1 MKRLSVLVLAL
12 LTVFLL
18 LPSAAGAKRGVPA
31 PETRF
36 DTALDRIYAQGYP
49 QALEEYFVSLGTNP
63 DLGFRWAGTSAER
76 AVAVRVLK
84 EFRAA
89 GLRDV
94 RLEPVPVDVF
104 EFKHAS
110 VHAGDWHFIASSFG
124 GTPPTGPEGIT
135 ADVIYVGNGTKE
147 AFDAAEAAYGPVE
160 GKLVLMDLD
169 FGTAGWMSLP
179 GAEAAH
185 RGALGV
191 IMTYGDGSYYWYADD
206 ALGSFDAT
214 YNYDWAPMVYIS
226 RTDGDKLRAAVQA
239 ANAAGT
245 PYRATMVCDTD
256 VTFADDGGVGYNV
269 VGTLRGS
276 SRSGEMTIV
285 SAHMDAHFRAGM
297 DDTGALVNMLAI
309 ARAMRQSGYRPVHD
323 VVFLATCG
331 EEFGYTNCY
340 YDWLAGS
347 WYAAEREHPDW
358 AGKARA
364 FIGMELMALEGAAL
378 RSHTSEEMIDLL
390 NELAAANPE
399 LVPYGTRFTSPVYC
413 WNDQWPFAAEG
424 IPGFSFATS
433 SPLYSSLYHTQYD
446 TSDLIDYGYMA
457 KIAKFIFRTHR
468 ALDTGLLP
476 YRLAGRADSLAASV
490 DGDELLDA
498 GADADT
504 VARLV
509 EDVDAFV
516 DAAYA
521 YDAAAAAGDV
531 GPDANATLL
540 AAVTTIHDEFTALDC
555 WDYTRYPHQQ
565 VLWDTQLLN
574 ESIAALEDDPVD
586 PDAAAG
592 PLWDIGQMYYGLM
605 FSYEAF
611 VQDQAR
617 HDPSHYRIAWGGQGQ
632 LAPYLDLV
640 AEYEQIYAGEYEAA
654 HASLSAVRD
663 AELALLNERLA
674 HMADVLEEVTP
685 QIESLVP

>member
-1 MKRLSVLVLAL
+1 MKRLAVLVLAL
-12 LTVFLL
+12 LAVLLL
-18 LPSAAGAKRGVPA
+18 LPGTALAGRKSPAAG
-31 PETRF
+31 F
-36 DTALDRIYAQGYP
+36 DRAIDRLFAQGYP

-63 DLGFRWAGTSAER
+63 DLGFRWAGTSAEK
-76 AVAVRVLK
+76 AVAMRVLR

-89 GLRDV
+89 GLSGV
-94 RLEPVPVDVF
+94 RLEKLPVDVF

-110 VHAGDWHFIASSFG
+110 VHAGDWHFTASSFG

-147 AFDAAEAAYGPVE
+147 AFDAAEAAYGPVAD
-160 GKLVLMDLD
+160 KLVLMDLD
-169 FGTAGWMSLP
+169 FGTAIWMSMP
-179 GAEAAH
+179 GAEAAY

-191 IMTYGDGSYYWYADD
+191 IMTYGDGGYYWYADD

-226 RTDGDKLRAAVQA
+226 KADGDKLRAAVQA

-245 PYRATMVCDTD
+245 PYQATMVCDTD
-256 VTFADDGGVGYNV
+256 VTLADDGGYAYNV

-276 SRSGEMTIV
+276 SRSGEAVVI
-285 SAHMDAHFRAGM
+285 SAHMDCHFRAGM
-297 DDTGALVNMLAI
+297 DDTGALANMLAI
-309 ARAMRQSGYRPVHD
+309 ARAMRQSGYRPVND
-323 VVFLATCG
+323 VVFLATAG

-347 WYAAEREHPDW
+347 WWAATQEHTEW
-358 AGKARA
+358 AGTARA
-364 FIGMELMALEGAAL
+364 FIGLELMALEGARL
-378 RSHTSEEMIDLL
+378 RSHTSEELIPLL
-390 NELAAANPE
+390 ERLAAENPD

-424 IPGFSFATS
+424 VPGFSFATS

-446 TSDLIDYGYMA
+446 TLELIDYDYMA
-457 KIAKFIFRTHR
+457 KIAKFVFRTQR

-476 YRLAGRADSLAASV
+476 YDLSSRADSLAASV
-490 DGDELLDA
+490 DGDELLAA
-498 GADADT
+498 GADAAT

-509 EDVDAFV
+509 DDVDAFV
-516 DAAYA
+516 AAAYA
-521 YDAAAAAGDV
+521 YDEAAAAGEV
-531 GPDANATLL
+531 APVKKANETLL

-555 WDYTRYPHQQ
+555 WDYTVYPHQQ
-565 VLWDTQLLN
+565 VLWDTQYLN
-574 ESIAALEDDPVD
+574 ESIAELQKDPVD

-592 PLWDIGQMYYGLM
+592 PLWNVGQMYYGLT
-605 FSYEAF
+605 FSYEPF

-617 HDPSHYRIAWGGQGQ
+617 HDPDHPRANWGGQGQ

-640 AEYEQIYAGEYEAA
+640 AEYDQIYAGEYAA
-654 HASLSAVRD
+654 ALASLTSARD
-663 AELALLNERLA
+663 AELMLLNERLA